1 MDQLQQEFN
10 SIIQTFLKKRDGIL
24 EGAIEAAAQLEKE
37 LALLKMQNINLCSEN
52 EKLKRETAK
61 FKKGIREIL
70 EKADTVHAPAQ
81 LSASEDGK
89 EGELHS
95 IKDRVKQ
102 MGYNLEKISNTDLAH
117 IGKQMANYYRQTY
130 EKDPEKREE
139 KINEKHNSLVCV
151 YSKNDWA
158 YIDELIKI
166 QLFDDTD
173 GTHNE
178 NDAPVLYSIKDRIH
192 NRFNQEPQNYA
203 PLLPTIGKKMAAY
216 YRKTYKGKNP
226 AKRDEKI
233 NDTHTHP
240 VCVYGEDDWE
250 YLDYLITTE
259 LKI

>member
-1 MDQLQQEFN
+1 MAQLQQEFT
-10 SIIQTFLKKRDGIL
+10 TFFKKLEKERDEKL
-24 EGAIEAAAQLEKE
+24 MLEKE
-37 LALLKMQNINLCSEN
+37 LALLKTQNINLCNEN

-70 EKADTVHAPAQ
+70 EMGDTVQ
-81 LSASEDGK
+81 LSAGEDGK

-117 IGKQMANYYRQTY
+117 IGKQMANYYRKTY
-130 EKDPEKREE
+130 DEKDPGKREE
-139 KINEKHNSLVCV
+139 KINEKHNSFVCV

-158 YIDELIKI
+158 YIDELIRN

-173 GTHNE
+173 GKHNE
-178 NDAPVLYSIKDRIH
+178 NDAPVLHSIKDRIH

-203 PLLPTIGKKMAAY
+203 ALLPTIGKKMAAY